1 MRNYIMVSGK
11 KEHLLKIQ
19 QYAKDN
25 QISVMLGVD
34 AGEDDLNSFLS
45 ADIVL
50 QIILIASSSSV
61 LTALC
66 KEGIK
71 KSRKDITIKKEGE
84 KFEIDLK
91 NATNADID
99 RLLALLNEKKDNSE
113 KDNKE

>member
-1 MRNYIMVSGK
+1 MRPLY
-11 KEHLLKIQ
+11 LLKIQ

-61 LTALC
+61 LTAPC